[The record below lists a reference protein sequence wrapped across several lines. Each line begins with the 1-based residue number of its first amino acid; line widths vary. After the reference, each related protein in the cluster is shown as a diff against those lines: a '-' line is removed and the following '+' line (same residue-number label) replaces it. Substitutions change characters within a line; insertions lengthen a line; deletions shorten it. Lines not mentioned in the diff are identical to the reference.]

1 MTTTV
6 DRLVDSVRALPSIPR
21 ALQEVMDTLNNE
33 EASVSDIVDPLSR
46 DMALTFKVLRMA
58 NAAHFGLQKQ
68 VASIDDA
75 IHLVGLNAVRTMV
88 ISSGLMGAFDEIAGF
103 DMKRF
108 WRLSLLSG
116 LIGRDIAKQCGEHPE
131 QAYTAT
137 LMHGLGV
144 LALHRAFPEECQQI
158 DRKCK
163 DTTPQDRALCE
174 IDGIGIH
181 HGQVGAE
188 IAKKWNLPETV
199 AQAIKDY
206 AFPQVQSSKMSL
218 IAFVATAFAIDLEDK
233 KSVEELGVGVAPH
246 IFGSLGCAREDL
258 LDMVERWVS
267 YRNSTDLLVS

>member
-1 MTTTV
+1 MTSTV
-6 DRLVDSVRALPSIPR
+6 DRLVDSVRALPSIPQ
-21 ALQEVMDTLNNE
+21 ALQEVLDTLNNE
-33 EASVSDIVDPLSR
+33 EANVNDIVEPLSR
-46 DMALTFKVLRMA
+46 DMALTLKVLRMA

-88 ISSGLMGAFDEIAGF
+88 ISSGLMGAFDDIPGF

-108 WRLSLLSG
+108 WRLSLLSA
-116 LIGRDIAKQCGEHPE
+116 LIGRDIAKQCAAHPE

-158 DRKCK
+158 DRKCH
-163 DTTPQDRALCE
+163 DITPQDRALCE
-174 IDGIGIH
+174 MDGIGIH
-181 HGQVGAE
+181 HGLVGAE
-188 IAKKWNLPETV
+188 IAKKWNLPEAV

-206 AFPQVQSSKMSL
+206 AFPELQSTKMSL

-233 KSVEELGVGVAPH
+233 KDTDDLGSGVAPYVYS
-246 IFGSLGCAREDL
+246 GLGCHREQL
-258 LDMVERWVS
+258 LNMAERWTD
-267 YRNSTDLLVS
+267 YRTSTDLLVS